1 MYTRGACF
9 QPHAVAAALFHDLR
23 LLQLQLVNA
32 RHHDAIAGLPYI
44 LQRLGHLVVLRF
56 YRRQPGQKAHEV
68 SIIRYLKARLFRQRP
83 VKQFTRQQKRCGG
96 HSGSQVDGG
105 DLCLTDVGTAAKGG
119 NDPLYLPD
127 MAQVSGALT
136 DRFVQFRL
144 NGMIVRQSVYP
155 GRQEQVQLLHGKFV
169 QNRF

>member
-32 RHHDAIAGLPYI
+32 RHHDAIAGLPHI

-68 SIIRYLKARLFRQRP
+68 SVVPYLKAGLLRQRP
-83 VKQFTRQQKRCGG
+83 VKQLPGQTQRRGRHAG
-96 HSGSQVDGG
+96 AQVDGG
-105 DLCLTDVGTAAKGG
+105 DFRLADVRAGSQGSDDA
-119 NDPLYLPD
+119 LHFPD
-127 MAQVSGALT
+127 VPQMPGALS
-136 DRFVQFRL
+136 DSL
-144 NGMIVRQSVYP
+144 
-155 GRQEQVQLLHGKFV
+155 VQLRLDGV
-169 QNRF
+169 VIR